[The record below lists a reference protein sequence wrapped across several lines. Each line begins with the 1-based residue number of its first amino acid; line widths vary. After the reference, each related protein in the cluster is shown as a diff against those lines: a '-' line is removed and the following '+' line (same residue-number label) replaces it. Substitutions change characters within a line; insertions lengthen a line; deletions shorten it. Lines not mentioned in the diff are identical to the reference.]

1 MRLRGTPDTLSTS
14 PTPFRSLP
22 VLLTPCP
29 FAHDDLQVAL
39 LTAYPSFR
47 EVDRIFAQAG
57 EEPVFRF
64 RV

>member
-29 FAHDDLQVAL
+29 FAHDDLQVTL
-39 LTAYPSFR
+39 LTAYPSLR
-47 EVDRIFAQAG
+47 EVDRILTQTG
-57 EEPVFRF
+57 EERVFSL